1 MVLLMFQKSQLLVT
15 VVVCA
20 IFASRS
26 SCSPYKHENR
36 GLCGT
41 RLVETMA
48 MVCNYHYNAPM
59 NKKSVNW
66 NLEDASDYTDDYS
79 QNSLNGGVY
88 RWFDNIDANSFIP
101 IRHQRG
107 IVEECCKKPCSIS
120 VLRSYCSK

>member
-1 MVLLMFQKSQLLVT
+1 MVLLIFQKSQLLVT
-15 VVVCA
+15 VAVCA

-48 MVCNYHYNAPM
+48 MVCNYHYNASM

-79 QNSLNGGVY
+79 QNSLNAGVF
-88 RWFDNIDANSFIP
+88 RWFDNINAK
-101 IRHQRG
+101 RG
-107 IVEECCKKPCSIS
+107 IVDECCNKPCSFS
-120 VLRSYCSK
+120 VLPSFCP